1 VLAEARGRARQLP
14 AATMEPAEWIRR
26 GQQRWMR
33 PDSVRR

>member
-1 VLAEARGRARQLP
+1 LPAATLLP

-33 PDSVRR
+33 PEAIRRR